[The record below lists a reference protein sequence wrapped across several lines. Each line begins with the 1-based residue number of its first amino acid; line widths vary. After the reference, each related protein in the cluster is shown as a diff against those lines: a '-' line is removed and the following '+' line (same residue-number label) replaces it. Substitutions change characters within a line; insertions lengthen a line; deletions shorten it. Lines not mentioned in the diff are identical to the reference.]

1 MPITPPASQ
10 LNLEEITFDLM
21 IPPVEVYADALI
33 EKVFYNLI
41 ENSLRHGGRV
51 THLSFSFEEEQN
63 GAVITYRDDGE
74 GISLEFKKKLFQ
86 RGFGK
91 HTGLGLFLSRE
102 ILSITGITIT
112 ENGEPKNGVR
122 FEIRVPKGSYR
133 VTSTKPI

>member
-1 MPITPPASQ
+1 LQ
-10 LNLEEITFDLM
+10 
-21 IPPVEVYADALI
+21 VYADALI

-51 THLSFSFEEEQN
+51 TGMSFSFEEMQN
-63 GAVITYRDDGE
+63 DAVITYRDDGT
-74 GISLEFKKKLFQ
+74 GISLSDKEKLFR

-112 ENGEPKNGVR
+112 ETGEPEKGVC

-133 VTSTKPI
+133 LLSA